1 MPRSIA
7 RISIW
12 KKAVPLLV
20 IILSSFLGIASRKFG
35 YILLPFLAKYT
46 GDTMWT
52 LAFCALFRM
61 LFTRQRNWE
70 IAIIA
75 FDFSC
80 LIELSQLWHPVWLD
94 RIRSTVFGGLLFG
107 FGFRY
112 IDLFCYAAGCVLG
125 LFIFSLIP
133 EG

>member
-1 MPRSIA
+1 VGFGFLCFIPDAFYSA
-7 RISIW
+7 
-12 KKAVPLLV
+12 KK
-20 IILSSFLGIASRKFG
+20 LGN
-35 YILLPFLAKYT
+35 
-46 GDTMWT
+46 
-52 LAFCALFRM
+52 CH
-61 LFTRQRNWE
+61 
-70 IAIIA
+70 IA